1 MRGSLEYTSE
11 KQDEDCR
18 LVTISTTNG
27 GDFNRIDNPS
37 IVDLNDAQPSG
48 VSSLVDKLKNSL
60 NVRKKLN

>member
-1 MRGSLEYTSE
+1 MTFER
-11 KQDEDCR
+11 QDDDCR

-27 GDFNRIDNPS
+27 RDYNRIENPS
-37 IVDLNDAQPSG
+37 IVDLDEEQPSA